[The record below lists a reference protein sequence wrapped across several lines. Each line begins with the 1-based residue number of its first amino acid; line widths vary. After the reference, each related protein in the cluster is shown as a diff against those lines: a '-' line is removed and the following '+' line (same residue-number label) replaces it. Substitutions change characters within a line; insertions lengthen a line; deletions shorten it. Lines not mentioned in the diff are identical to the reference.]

1 MEASGFSMSRH
12 APFASVQQQRRQ
24 PLAGPPCS
32 VGIADGVRE
41 ETGDSCAAP
50 VVSPAPPAV
59 LTGKQHLLR
68 FQFPRKASFKG
79 CSNGLSLKQ
88 LAGARQS
95 PFPAVYSP
103 PSPPVSFRCGGDG
116 KDGVSMYE
124 KRQSVNIASLY
135 VLYLSS

>member
-1 MEASGFSMSRH
+1 MA
-12 APFASVQQQRRQ
+12 AP
-24 PLAGPPCS
+24 LCS
-32 VGIADGVRE
+32 VGTADGVSE

-50 VVSPAPPAV
+50 VVSPAPPTV
-59 LTGKQHLLR
+59 LTGKQHLLC
-68 FQFPRKASFKG
+68 FQFPRKVSFKG

-103 PSPPVSFRCGGDG
+103 PTPPCPLGVEVMGRM
-116 KDGVSMYE
+116 GVSMYE